1 MEENINYTD
10 AFNELQKI
18 VAEMESGEITV
29 DELALKVKKATELI
43 KICRKKLYSAEE
55 DVNKILDD
63 LEQL

>member
-55 DVNKILDD
+55 DVNKILED

>member
-18 VAEMESGEITV
+18 VVEMESGEITV
-29 DELALKVKKATELI
+29 DELALKVTKATELI

-55 DVNKILDD
+55 DVNKILED

>member
-18 VAEMESGEITV
+18 VVEMESGEITV

-55 DVNKILDD
+55 DVNKILED